1 MSGLLANYR
10 NECAKLMSSKKYIV
24 FIIIEILIC
33 CCSGI
38 FKTDSDV
45 YFKGNLDHE

>member
-24 FIIIEILIC
+24 SSKITNNYINNNI
-33 CCSGI
+33 S
-38 FKTDSDV
+38 
-45 YFKGNLDHE
+45 